1 MKHVGHREA
10 FEQQIQCMCVLE
22 KGEEERKEKVNQ
34 VSLEDQNLQNEYIQ
48 DPLEWLTG
56 YHLATPPMAVS

>member
-1 MKHVGHREA
+1 MKHVGHKEA

-34 VSLEDQNLQNEYIQ
+34 VSLEDQNLQNEY
-48 DPLEWLTG
+48 
-56 YHLATPPMAVS
+56 V